1 MPKKTKPPESLWSCY
16 LECVCE
22 IHQYC
27 FGLSDPDKILSKID
41 TETPIEEHERA
52 KILRMLGFDPD
63 SATVWIGVNKEEITI
78 GGKCYYKNRQ
88 FFAGDGKEPHSRFA
102 VIY

>member
-1 MPKKTKPPESLWSCY
+1 M
-16 LECVCE
+16 ECVCE